1 MPPSPV
7 PSPLSP
13 LALDWWQNVALFSPA
28 AVLLAAVLAALINWR
43 ILRQRTKADNTAL
56 EQKREA
62 DRRAL
67 EQKTAADNRAEWWRR
82 AQWAL
87 DSSLSDDPGRAKLG
101 LGIMTV
107 LAANPPGPDEVR
119 ITTIAWEDPLQV
131 AEDDVADEGPVDTL
145 ENPLATYTTPGTVPA
160 ARPGGRLFESL
171 EPRGGVDGEPKP
183 GDNGSTTDEKE

>member
-1 MPPSPV
+1 MRPLGHRRSGTSPTFRIGQDRSHHRV
-7 PSPLSP
+7 HR
-13 LALDWWQNVALFSPA
+13 PA

-67 EQKTAADNRAEWWRR
+67 KQKTAADNRAEWWRR

-87 DSSLSDDPGRAKLG
+87 DSSLSEDPDRAKLG
-101 LGIMTV
+101 LGNMTV

-119 ITTIAWEDPLQV
+119 VITIAWEDPLQV
-131 AEDDVADEGPVDTL
+131 AEDDVAEGLVET
-145 ENPLATYTTPGTVPA
+145 
-160 ARPGGRLFESL
+160 FESPL
-171 EPRGGVDGEPKP
+171 GAH
-183 GDNGSTTDEKE
+183 TTL

>member
-1 MPPSPV
+1 MPPTPA

-13 LALDWWQNVALFSPA
+13 VALDWWQNVALFSPA

-62 DRRAL
+62 DRKAL

-87 DSSLSDDPGRAKLG
+87 DSSLSDDPDRAKLG

-107 LAANPPGPDEVR
+107 LAANPPGPDEIR
-119 ITTIAWEDPLQV
+119 ILSIAWEDPLRV
-131 AEDDVADEGPVDTL
+131 AEDHVADEALTEAFASQHG
-145 ENPLATYTTPGTVPA
+145 TYAVPA
-160 ARPGGRLFESL
+160 PRPAGRLFENPA
-171 EPRGGVDGEPKP
+171 PRGDVDGGLKP